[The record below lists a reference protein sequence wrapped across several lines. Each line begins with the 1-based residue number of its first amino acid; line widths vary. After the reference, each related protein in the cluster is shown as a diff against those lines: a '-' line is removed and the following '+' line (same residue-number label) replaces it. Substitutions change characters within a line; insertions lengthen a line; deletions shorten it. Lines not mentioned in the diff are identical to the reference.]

1 MIKVSSIDYLDEATK
16 QAKVFI
22 ESDTKS
28 EVTPSAEILGMPEG
42 YTIAPFS
49 KLLTTSKELAVMKS
63 DGTWNW
69 GDE

>member
-28 EVTPSAEILGMPEG
+28 EVTAGATIIGMPEG
-42 YTIAPFS
+42 YTVAPFS
-49 KLLTTSKELAVMKS
+49 KLMTTNKELAIMKS
-63 DGTWNW
+63 DGNWNW
-69 GDE
+69 G